1 MAVYSDSFHKNN
13 IIGSLNDNIL
23 QRLTIQLNP
32 RDLLIETTWLHN
44 GGPRYQTPWNKN
56 LHFLE
61 LFHKPIDRVI
71 LYSGI
76 DFNFTYLNNHNGFK
90 DFIRN
95 FNHIVVGNHWG
106 KYYFSYWL
114 EFFDKIFNSKIPFD
128 VYDVNR
134 DIKTFMC
141 LNRKPHP
148 HRQFLLQK
156 IYDKRLDKYGIISLG
171 KILEHDDKIFQYGT
185 PIALE
190 YDIEDTLGDKCT
202 YGSNSFSNNIT
213 SIGSEINW
221 NNHFLNVV
229 TETVCSPG
237 SSFISEKTLKP
248 IIGRRPFV
256 VQGDTKI
263 YSILD
268 KWGIDTF
275 DDLFGK
281 ELRSVENLND
291 KVKAITNII
300 EIFSKENSLDKL
312 LLSLK
317 PRLEENV
324 KALRNAVIQNS
335 HKIDNLFRGNKYI

>member
-1 MAVYSDSFHKNN
+1 MVVYSDSFHKNN
-13 IIGSLNDNIL
+13 IIGSVNDNIL
-23 QRLTIQLNP
+23 QRLTTQLNS
-32 RDLLIETTWLHN
+32 RDLLIETTWLHC
-44 GGPRYQTPWNKN
+44 GGPKHQTPWNKN

-76 DFNFTYLNNHNGFK
+76 DYNFPYLGNHNGFK
-90 DFIRN
+90 DFISN
-95 FNHIVVGNHWG
+95 FNHILIGNHWG
-106 KYYFSYWL
+106 TYYFSYWL
-114 EFFDKIFNSKIPFD
+114 EFFDKVFNYRIPFN
-128 VYDVNR
+128 VYNVNKN
-134 DIKTFMC
+134 IKTYMC
-141 LNRKPHP
+141 LNRKPHF

-171 KILEHDDKIFQYGT
+171 KILEHDDKIFQYDT
-185 PIALE
+185 PIPLK
-190 YDIEDTLGDKCT
+190 YDIKDTLGDGCA

-221 NNHFLNVV
+221 NNHFLNIV
-229 TETVCSPG
+229 TETDFNTD
-237 SSFISEKTLKP
+237 SSFITEKTLKP

-256 VQGDTKI
+256 ILGDTKV
-263 YSILD
+263 YNILD

-281 ELRSVENLND
+281 ELRNTEMLD
-291 KVKAITNII
+291 IKVKVITSII
-300 EIFSKENSLDKL
+300 ENFSKENSLDKL

-324 KALRNAVIQNS
+324 KALEKAIIENS
-335 HKIDNLFRGNKYI
+335 YKIDNLFRANKLI